1 MKRPT
6 KYPTVPDTPLTRVRW
21 RIDGLGTF
29 RLEKGT
35 SQLLR
40 EVDAQWT
47 GLPRQDDDPSA
58 DWLFHDLGQWPE
70 RVERFV
76 VVDDDLRL
84 MAAWLDHKRPIDL
97 INGSAYRLDYFKV
110 RPDVQGR
117 GLGQFVFG
125 LIGLRAME
133 LGASRIVFQP
143 LPKSE
148 AFYRAKIGA
157 TECADW
163 NGGAA
168 LNNFQVDAE
177 ALKRLEGILDG
188 YRIK

>member
-40 EVDAQWT
+40 EVDAQWL
-47 GLPRQDDDPSA
+47 GLSPEDDLSA
-58 DWLFHDLGQWPE
+58 NWKFHELGQRTE

-76 VVDDDLRL
+76 VLDEDQRL

-110 RPDVQGR
+110 RPDVQR
-117 GLGQFVFG
+117 QGLGQFVFG

-148 AFYRAKIGA
+148 AFYRVKIGA